1 MERINGEVLSKQVI
15 AELTTEVTLLKKNRR
30 APCVAFIRVGEDPAS
45 VSYVNKKQNIAAAI
59 GIKSR
64 LKVFPE
70 KISRET
76 LFAQID
82 DYNNDDD
89 IDGILV
95 QAPLPK
101 HISEIETFNKV
112 SPAKDVDGFGAV
124 NLGKLCQEE
133 EEGFT
138 SCTPAGIIEMIKQ
151 EGIDTEGKHIVIVGR
166 SLIVGKPSALLF
178 LQKKIPGNAT
188 VTVCHSRTLDL
199 PTYTKQA
206 DILITAL
213 GLPNTITKEMVKPG
227 VVVIDVGINRIPDT
241 SKKSGFRLVGDVH
254 FESVAPLASK
264 ITPVPGGVGPMTVS
278 MLMKNT
284 VKAYR
289 AKMKT
294 E

>member
-1 MERINGEVLSKQVI
+1 MERINGEALSKKII
-15 AELTTEVTLLKKNRR
+15 AELTTEVTHLKKDRR

-45 VSYVNKKQNIAAAI
+45 VSYVNKKQNTAEVI

-64 LKVFPE
+64 LKVFP
-70 KISRET
+70 KKVSRET
-76 LFAQID
+76 MFAQID

-112 SPAKDVDGFGAV
+112 SPAKDVDGFGVV
-124 NLGKLCQEE
+124 NLGKLCQED

-151 EGIDTEGKHIVIVGR
+151 EGIDTEWKHVVIVGR

-199 PTYTKQA
+199 PTHTKQA

>member
-1 MERINGEVLSKQVI
+1 MKRINGEALSKKII
-15 AELTTEVTLLKKNRR
+15 AELTTEVDFLKKGRR

-45 VSYVNKKQNIAAAI
+45 VSYVNKKQNTAAAI

-64 LKVFPE
+64 LKIFPE
-70 KISRET
+70 KVSRET

-112 SPAKDVDGFGAV
+112 SPAKDVDGFGVV
-124 NLGKLCQEE
+124 NLGKLCQED
-133 EEGFT
+133 EEGFI

-151 EGIDTEGKHIVIVGR
+151 EGIDTEGKHVVIVGR

-178 LQKKIPGNAT
+178 LKKKIPGNAT

-199 PTYTKQA
+199 STHTKQA
-206 DILITAL
+206 DILISAI

-227 VVVIDVGINRIPDT
+227 VVVIDVGINRVPDT

-289 AKMKT
+289 AKIKT
-294 E
+294 V